1 MSEFSAGNALSVL
14 EELATDLPAGA
25 ALSFVTFGFAPHI
38 ENRGRLEPAEKAAVA
53 TGLRLRETF
62 RLPFWEGVLLAAST
76 GECTGGDG
84 LIEAAEFHQTIGSR
98 RTWLSVRE
106 VEAARLETMCAD
118 AQQSGQMLAVT
129 SAIRMPDG
137 VIQHVPM
144 MDFHLAYSSPAN
156 ALLIKLVSRWE
167 IPGALLRSGKSY
179 HFYGRTLLDQTG
191 LARFLGRALL
201 YTPIVDRAWI
211 AHQLIEQ
218 SCALRISARPE
229 YGGTPTLLTRFSA
242 VRPSSLPPL

>member
-1 MSEFSAGNALSVL
+1 MSEYTACTALNL
-14 EELATDLPAGA
+14 LGKLASNLPPGA
-25 ALSFVTFGFAPHI
+25 ALSFVTFSFAPQI
-38 ENRGRLEPAEKAAVA
+38 ENRSRLEPAEKAAVV
-53 TGLRLRETF
+53 TGLHLRETL

-76 GECTGGDG
+76 GECSGGNG
-84 LIEAAEFHQTIGSR
+84 LIKAAEFHQTIGSR

-106 VEAARLETMCAD
+106 VEAPRLEAMCTEAEQRGD
-118 AQQSGQMLAVT
+118 MLAVT
-129 SAIRMPDG
+129 SAIRLADG

-144 MDFHLAYSSPAN
+144 MDFHLAYSSPATT
-156 ALLIKLVSRWE
+156 LLTKLVAHWGV
-167 IPGALLRSGKSY
+167 PGALLRSGKSY
-179 HFYGRTLLDQTG
+179 HFYGRSLVDQIG

-229 YGGTPTLLTRFSA
+229 YGGTPTLLTHFD
-242 VRPSSLPPL
+242 